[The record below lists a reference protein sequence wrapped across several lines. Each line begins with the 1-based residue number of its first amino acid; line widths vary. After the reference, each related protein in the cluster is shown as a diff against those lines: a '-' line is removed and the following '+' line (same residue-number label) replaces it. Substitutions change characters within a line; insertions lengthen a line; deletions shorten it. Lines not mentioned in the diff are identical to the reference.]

1 MKRRTAA
8 IQQIVGIVLGV
19 VSFAFLWF
27 VLMLGQTA
35 VLEGLQTSNPTEMDD
50 AGVTFL
56 GVFWD
61 VLPAVFLVILIFAV
75 VIEIQK
81 RREATAAY
89 Y

>member
-1 MKRRTAA
+1 MKRRAA
-8 IQQIVGIVLGV
+8 IQQIVGIILSV
-19 VSFAFLWF
+19 VTFAFLWF

-35 VLEGLQTSNPTEMDD
+35 TLEGLQTANPTEMDD

-56 GVFWD
+56 GVFWG